1 MALNIIQP
9 YYNERGGK
17 FWSIKIAD
25 FPDCVT
31 SLLYSMEIKATQ
43 AQWKSP
49 RNRGG
54 RFPNYVLRVTQG
66 VETRRRYGL
75 KALNI
80 AGTRG
85 ARNQNQYYAP
95 DEGASS
101 VLQPSF
107 LSFVVPTYIVV
118 LYACCCTTHISSLN
132 IDRDLEGLYLRLL
145 YYKLRLVHHIHAQSP
160 PTT

>member
-17 FWSIKIAD
+17 FSCIKIAD

-66 VETRRRYGL
+66 VEPRRRYGL

-101 VLQPSF
+101 GLQPSF
-107 LSFVVPTYIVV
+107 LFRCP
-118 LYACCCTTHISSLN
+118 N
-132 IDRDLEGLYLRLL
+132 IYRGAICLLLHNSHLEPKY
-145 YYKLRLVHHIHAQSP
+145 
-160 PTT
+160 